1 MRSIARFLA
10 IVCLVSGSIVSTNVR
25 ADGPKDNIPD
35 HVRPVPPLPTTELSQ
50 ADRAELEA
58 GVARLGQEIDA
69 LRETLKDTH
78 HLLSLLP
85 DVQIYYNAVRYPLVY
100 HEQIDPKAARKALV
114 DGFDRAG
121 KLRAG
126 QSPWVTAGGPR
137 GYFSAI
143 DGSVQPYLLGVPA
156 GYQTPTGLEKSKPF
170 RLDFD
175 EHGRGEDLTE
185 LRFIGGKAPSV
196 AGRFSV
202 HLYGRY
208 CCANKFAGEIDL
220 FECLDSLKQ
229 QYPIDENRILN
240 IGFSMGGAACWQ
252 FATHYPDVWAAASP
266 GAGFSETREFLH
278 NFQNEN
284 VKPAWYE
291 QKLWHWYDCTDY
303 AVNLFNCPTVAYSG
317 ELDGQKQSADIMEKY
332 MAEEGLKLER
342 IIGPKTKH
350 AYEKN
355 AKIELDKR
363 LDELLT
369 KGRDPVP
376 TKIRFTTWMLRYN
389 RSFWVTVDG
398 MNREWDR
405 ARVDAEIDGATIRI
419 KTQNVNALTLN
430 FPPYALKQ
438 TIGQVLTLEID
449 GTKIVGKKASEP
461 SDVAKKMSTKFIK
474 TADTWTNADGPD
486 TETRLVKRNGLQGPI
501 DDAFMESFLIVQPT
515 GTPANAKA
523 GEWATSEC
531 KHAIDHWRKQFRG
544 EARVKNDTD
553 VTDADFAHHN
563 IILFGDPSSNKV
575 LAKIADKLPIQWSDK
590 EISLGSEK
598 FPADHHALIA
608 IYPNP
613 LSPNHYVV
621 LNSGFTFREYDY
633 LNNARQIPKLPDY
646 AVVDVDVPVNA
657 RAPGGVVQAGFFD
670 ERWKLQK
677 DHGQN

>member
-1 MRSIARFLA
+1 MRYLAKSACVIGLVMGSIA
-10 IVCLVSGSIVSTNVR
+10 SSTLQ
-25 ADGPKDNIPD
+25 ADGPGDNVVAK
-35 HVRPVPPLPTTELSQ
+35 VRPIPPLPTSELS
-50 ADRAELEA
+50 APDREELEA
-58 GVARLGQEIDA
+58 GVANLSLEIES
-69 LRETLKDTH
+69 LRANLKDA

-85 DVQIYYNAVRYPLVY
+85 DIQIYYNAVRYPLVY
-100 HEQIDPKAARKALV
+100 HEQIDPKSARKALA
-114 DGFDRAG
+114 DGMDRAK
-121 KLRAG
+121 KLGAG
-126 QSPWVTAGGPR
+126 ESPWVATGGPR
-137 GYFSAI
+137 GYISKI
-143 DGSVQPYLLGVPA
+143 DGSVQPYLLGAPK
-156 GYQTPTGLEKSKPF
+156 GFRLPTGLEKSAPF
-170 RLDFD
+170 QLEFN

-185 LRFIGGKAPSV
+185 LKFINGKAPSV
-196 AGRFSV
+196 AGRFTV

-220 FECLDSLKQ
+220 FECLDSLKA

-278 NFQNEN
+278 NFQNET

-303 AVNLFNCPTVAYSG
+303 AANLFNCPTVAYSG
-317 ELDGQKQSADIMEKY
+317 ELDTQKQAADIMEKY

-363 LDELLT
+363 LNEMLT
-369 KGRDPVP
+369 KGRETVP
-376 TKIRFTTWMLRYN
+376 ARVRFTTWMLRYN
-389 RSFWVTVDG
+389 RMYWVTIDG

-405 ARVDAEIDGATIRI
+405 ARIDAELVGHAIHV
-419 KTQNVNALTLN
+419 KTQNVTELTLA
-430 FPPYALKQ
+430 FPKEGPIKSGDKVS
-438 TIGQVLTLEID
+438 IDID
-449 GTKIVGKKASEP
+449 GTTIEGTSSFKGGWTERL
-461 SDVAKKMSTKFIK
+461 IK
-474 TADTWTNADGPD
+474 TPTGWTVGNTVIEPNQ
-486 TETRLVKRNGLQGPI
+486 ELRKRHGLQGPI
-501 DDAFMESFLIVQPT
+501 DDAFMDSFLIVQPT

-523 GEWATSEC
+523 GTWAAAEC

-544 EARVKNDTD
+544 ETRVKNDTD
-553 VTDADFAHHN
+553 VTEADFANHN

-575 LAKIADKLPIQWSDK
+575 LARLAGKLPIKWSDK
-590 EISLGSEK
+590 EIALGSEK
-598 FPADHHALIA
+598 FSADHHALIA

-613 LSPNHYVV
+613 LNPKHYVV

-646 AVVDVDVPVNA
+646 AVIDVDVPVNS
-657 RAPGGVVQAGFFD
+657 RTPGGVVRAGFFG
-670 ERWKLQK
+670 ERWELQS
-677 DHGQN
+677 DHGEK

>member
-10 IVCLVSGSIVSTNVR
+10 IVCLVSGSIVSSNVR

-58 GVARLGQEIDA
+58 GVARLGQEIEA
-69 LRETLKDTH
+69 LRATLKDTH

-114 DGFDRAG
+114 DGFDRAA

-143 DGSVQPYLLGVPA
+143 DGSVQPYLLGVPT
-156 GYQTPTGLEKSKPF
+156 GYQTATGLEKSKPF

-220 FECLDSLKQ
+220 FECLNSLKQ

-317 ELDGQKQSADIMEKY
+317 ELDGQKQAADIMEKY
-332 MAEEGLKLER
+332 MAAEGLKLER

-363 LDELLT
+363 LDELLA
-369 KGRDPVP
+369 KGRDLVP
-376 TKIRFTTWMLRYN
+376 AKIRFTTWMLRYN
-389 RSFWVTVDG
+389 RSFWVTVGAMD
-398 MNREWDR
+398 REWDQ
-405 ARVDAEIDGATIRI
+405 AKVEAEISGNNITVT
-419 KTQNVNALTLN
+419 TQNVARLILDFPAGKSPFKSGEKLN
-430 FPPYALKQ
+430 LA
-438 TIGQVLTLEID
+438 ID
-449 GTKIVGKKASEP
+449 GSKVLVETAVANDAHWGYVAVKSDGKWGGSKPGDDE
-461 SDVAKKMSTKFIK
+461 
-474 TADTWTNADGPD
+474 GL
-486 TETRLVKRNGLQGPI
+486 RKRHGLQGPI
-501 DDAFMESFLIVQPT
+501 DDAFMDSFLIVQPT
-515 GTPANAKA
+515 GTASNPKA
-523 GEWATSEC
+523 GAWAEAEC
-531 KHAIDHWRKQFRG
+531 KHAIEHWRKQFRG
-544 EARVKNDTD
+544 EARVKKDMEVTDTD
-553 VTDADFAHHN
+553 FANHN
-563 IILFGDPSSNKV
+563 IILFGDPASNKV
-575 LAKIADKLPIQWSDK
+575 LTRLADKLPIKWSDK
-590 EISLGSEK
+590 EISFGSEK
-598 FPADHHALIA
+598 FTADHHALIA

-613 LSPNHYVV
+613 LNPNHYVV

-657 RAPGGVVQAGFFD
+657 RTPGGVVQAGFFD

-677 DHGQN
+677 NHGQN